1 MIRIVIENI
10 LLLLA
15 PAAIY
20 FAYNWLIRRGN
31 KTGREI
37 LSDAPL
43 VWLAAMGVALLA
55 IVMVLFGFNESGKPG
70 VGYAPPE
77 YRDGKIVPGHKL

>member
-15 PAAIY
+15 PALIY
-20 FAYNWLIRRGN
+20 FAYNWLRRDGQ
-31 KTGREI
+31 KSGKE
-37 LSDAPL
+37 LVSDAPL
-43 VWLAAMGVALLA
+43 VWLAVMGVSLLA
-55 IVMVLFGFNESGKPG
+55 IVMVVFGGNKSGKPG

-77 YRDGKIVPGHKL
+77 YRDGKVVPGHKL